1 MTASGHWTERLPG
14 GRRPGFPAWLWP
26 GITVGLLLLWAAA
39 DLIAFA
45 LDSAPAEAPL
55 RYWWRRAVLAALFGW
70 IVASSRWA
78 VDGSLR
84 DLEALRPLL
93 RLGPREV
100 DALRAGFLTS
110 APLPRRACA
119 ALGALLGLALSPLS
133 QADAASSLRESGFDY
148 AFLLG
153 SLHNAA
159 MFALL
164 GGEAWGT
171 LEASRVYAKI
181 EAAIGEIDL
190 LDPDLLEPFARR
202 GLRAASFWIIGSGL
216 GALVFVSEGI
226 GAPILAIVTA
236 TVGVGIATLVLPM
249 RGAHRRIRAAKR
261 AELER
266 TRAAIRAE
274 RGKLLGGD
282 ARPTRLAELL
292 AYEARIERVR
302 EWPIDLP
309 ILLRFSGLL
318 ALAVGSWL
326 GGAIVERVLALLW

>member
-1 MTASGHWTERLPG
+1 
-14 GRRPGFPAWLWP
+14 
-26 GITVGLLLLWAAA
+26 
-39 DLIAFA
+39 
-45 LDSAPAEAPL
+45 
-55 RYWWRRAVLAALFGW
+55 VLAALFGW
-70 IVASSRWA
+70 IAASSRVA
-78 VDGSLR
+78 VEGSRR

-93 RLGPREV
+93 ALPPGEI
-100 DALRAGFLTS
+100 DALRTGLATA
-110 APLPRRACA
+110 APLPLRACGVA
-119 ALGALLGLALSPLS
+119 GALVGIAVVPLS
-133 QADAASSLRESGFDY
+133 QPDPRAFLAAQASDY
-148 AFLLG
+148 AFLLDT
-153 SLHNAA
+153 LLNAA

-164 GGEAWGT
+164 GREAWGT
-171 LEASRVYAKI
+171 FEASRVYTRI
-181 EAAIGEIDL
+181 EAALGPLDL
-190 LDPDLLEPFARR
+190 LDPDLLEPFALR
-202 GLRAASFWIIGSGL
+202 GLRAATFWIGGSAL

-226 GAPILAIVTA
+226 GAPFLAIVLA
-236 TVGVGIATLVLPM
+236 TVAVGVAALVLPM
-249 RGAHRRIRAAKR
+249 RGAHRRIRAEKR

-326 GGAIVERVLALLW
+326 GGAVVERVLALLW